1 MKNKFVK
8 IGIVV
13 AVALV
18 GLLVYNKVNAAELH
32 GDFSAAYNSELQF
45 RGVSADQ
52 SSIQSSFG
60 ADLSIAGFEVGVVGA
75 VNTKDGPDEV
85 RLGASTGLELVDG
98 VTTSVGVVNYT
109 DNHVLGNDTE
119 FYVELG
125 AEIILDTSL
134 KVYYNPDES
143 ITTVEGSVS
152 KELEVWEGYGLGL
165 SATAGN
171 TEYLDERTT
180 YYGGDAL
187 LTKSVDEKTQLFLGV
202 SLRDLQ
208 DVQNSDE
215 IVSVFGGV
223 RHTF

>member
-1 MKNKFVK
+1 MKNKLVK
-8 IGIVV
+8 ISIVV
-13 AVALV
+13 AVALL
-18 GLLVYNKVNAAELH
+18 GLFAYKKINAAELH

-52 SSIQSSFG
+52 SSILTSFG

-85 RLGASTGLELVDG
+85 RLGASTSLELVDG

-109 DNHVLGNDTE
+109 DNHVLGNGTE

-125 AEIILDTSL
+125 AEVILDTSV

-143 ITTVEGSVS
+143 ITTVEGSVG
-152 KELEVWEGYGLGL
+152 KQFEVWEDYGLGV
-165 SATAGN
+165 SATLGN

-187 LTKSVDEKTQLFLGV
+187 LTKSVNEETQLFLGV
-202 SLRDLQ
+202 SLRDLH
-208 DVQNSDE
+208 DVQNADQ
-215 IVSVFGGV
+215 IVSVFGGIQ
-223 RHTF
+223 HNF